1 MLFLSINS
9 AHAAAGSNVLQT
21 CLYDLH
27 YHSTRAGNVHD
38 TYAHTRKMD
47 VVTAQTSASGRRH
60 LMAVGNGQPGVEV
73 SMAIPTTAAL
83 AAQQST
89 AIQSAVT
96 TGTLSSEWGK
106 LGNSTRSFC
115 IQQSC
120 NKCLTK
126 SISLWLAAFTWCST

>member
-1 MLFLSINS
+1 
-9 AHAAAGSNVLQT
+9 
-21 CLYDLH
+21 
-27 YHSTRAGNVHD
+27 
-38 TYAHTRKMD
+38 
-47 VVTAQTSASGRRH
+47 
-60 LMAVGNGQPGVEV
+60 MAVGNGQPGVEV

-106 LGNSTRSFC
+106 LGDPTRSFC

-120 NKCLTK
+120 DKCLLK
-126 SISLWLAAFTWCST
+126 SISLWHAAFTWCST